1 MGIAELIQ
9 TLGNTGLAWILLAAG
24 LYLIGVAVKDLVA
37 NLSGKEKK
45 WGGALSGILVGVIG
59 GLMLV
64 FSAAGIV
71 SFFKAKGNDIPHQ

>member
-1 MGIAELIQ
+1 MGITEFIQ
-9 TLGNTGLAWILLAAG
+9 TLGDTGLAWILLAAG
-24 LYLIGVAVKDLVA
+24 LILVGIAVKDLVV

-45 WGGALSGILVGVIG
+45 WGGALSGILVGVLG
-59 GLMLV
+59 GLMLA